1 MGTADLFDGIFDNQ
15 TTQRR
20 EVWQD
25 GRLRRYAQR
34 RAVGYC
40 SSPWREMHK
49 PWGSYPDLP
58 TNASLELTEEARCQL
73 ARQHIQP

>member
-1 MGTADLFDGIFDNQ
+1 MTTPDMFDGTFDNRA
-15 TTQRR
+15 TGRR

-34 RAVGYC
+34 RAVGY
-40 SSPWREMHK
+40 SGSPWREMHK

-58 TNASLELTEEARCQL
+58 TNVS
-73 ARQHIQP
+73 QHAGA